1 MLQQFSKWEVQA
13 LKNSNDSLTCFIA
26 TSTCMLWFCNN
37 LLTVYCKSP
46 GSSFADLGC
55 SVYISVDATGSSS
68 MWGPFSSQPRWT
80 AAIFYCCQSG
90 HRSWPLAAP
99 QCLRLPS
106 HVGARPV
113 ARPTAPHPDCPLPAV
128 LVGQSLLAATCCI
141 FPAHTHALS
150 SHWISLTKQA
160 QGETC

>member
-1 MLQQFSKWEVQA
+1 MLQQFSKWEVLA

-55 SVYISVDATGSSS
+55 SIYISVDATGSTSV
-68 MWGPFSSQPRWT
+68 WGPFSSQLWGT
-80 AAIFYCCQSG
+80 AAIFSCCQSG
-90 HRSWPLAAP
+90 HRSWPLATP

-106 HVGARPV
+106 HVGACPV

-128 LVGQSLLAATCCI
+128 LGQNLLDATCCI
-141 FPAHTHALS
+141 FSAHIHAS
-150 SHWISLTKQA
+150 SSYWISLTKEA
-160 QGETC
+160 QGENC